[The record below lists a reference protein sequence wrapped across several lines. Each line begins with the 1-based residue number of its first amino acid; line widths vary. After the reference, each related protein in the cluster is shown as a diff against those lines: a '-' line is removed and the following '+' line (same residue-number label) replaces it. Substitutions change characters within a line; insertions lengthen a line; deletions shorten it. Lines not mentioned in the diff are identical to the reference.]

1 MDMSKHRRLLNNI
14 DILVKRP
21 QTIHEQG
28 VNEILNDLQDCLRE
42 TLQMPSFTLR
52 VLVLQSDVD
61 KMTVLVEAAND
72 ADGQ

>member
-1 MDMSKHRRLLNNI
+1 MDMAQRRRLLNNI

-21 QTIHEQG
+21 QMIHEQG

-52 VLVLQSDVD
+52 VQVLQSDVD
-61 KMTVLVEAAND
+61 RMTALVKAVND